1 MMLPLKTVRL
11 RMSSNEQL
19 KLIEQNAK
27 WVKSKIDETVYSLNY
42 ETYKAQI
49 DTNELESKKYEA
61 ISNYNTNLTFD
72 STSYEKELI
81 AQDTTDLEEKR
92 VRWHE
97 SLSKDVY
104 IEEALNVLEDLKT
117 AYPIKKVASNSTEL
131 KTFMSHKSNSLKQ
144 LALQKFK
151 KDFWGVFS
159 FYFIVLV
166 GLVSVFAYVFAPDD
180 SQYANQMHLAI
191 HSKRPGFKVTMLTI
205 PSKIKVNQSG
215 FDRLF
220 FGKKNTDTEIPISA
234 FEIKDTVLIYKEYA
248 SDGLEG
254 AEKTIKRSA
263 FPNNSPKDFIQEKSF
278 LFGTDK
284 YGRDLISR
292 VLVGARISF
301 FIGFVAVMIS
311 LLIGIFMGS
320 IAGYF
325 GGKVDAIIMWIINV
339 TWSIP
344 TLLLVIAITLALG
357 KGFWQVFIAVGL
369 TMWVEVAR
377 VVRGQIISAKEMQY
391 VTAARALGFN
401 DFRIIT
407 KHILPNIMAPV
418 IVISAANFAAAILIE
433 SGLSF
438 LGIGAQPPMASWGAM
453 IKDHYNYIILGKPYL
468 AIIPGLCIMSLV
480 MAFMLIGNALR
491 DALDVKN

>member
-1 MMLPLKTVRL
+1 
-11 RMSSNEQL
+11 
-19 KLIEQNAK
+19 
-27 WVKSKIDETVYSLNY
+27 
-42 ETYKAQI
+42 
-49 DTNELESKKYEA
+49 
-61 ISNYNTNLTFD
+61 
-72 STSYEKELI
+72 
-81 AQDTTDLEEKR
+81 
-92 VRWHE
+92 
-97 SLSKDVY
+97 
-104 IEEALNVLEDLKT
+104 
-117 AYPIKKVASNSTEL
+117 
-131 KTFMSHKSNSLKQ
+131 MSHKSNSLKQ

-301 FIGFVAVMIS
+301 FIGFVAVLIS
-311 LLIGIFMGS
+311 LLIGMFMGS

>member
-1 MMLPLKTVRL
+1 
-11 RMSSNEQL
+11 
-19 KLIEQNAK
+19 
-27 WVKSKIDETVYSLNY
+27 
-42 ETYKAQI
+42 
-49 DTNELESKKYEA
+49 
-61 ISNYNTNLTFD
+61 
-72 STSYEKELI
+72 
-81 AQDTTDLEEKR
+81 
-92 VRWHE
+92 
-97 SLSKDVY
+97 
-104 IEEALNVLEDLKT
+104 
-117 AYPIKKVASNSTEL
+117 
-131 KTFMSHKSNSLKQ
+131 MSHKSNSLKQ

-151 KDFWGVFS
+151 KNFWGVFS
-159 FYFIVLV
+159 FCFIIFV
-166 GLVSVFAYVFAPDD
+166 GIISVFSYVFAPDN

-191 HSKRPGFKVTMLTI
+191 HSKKPGFKVTILTI
-205 PSKIKVNQSG
+205 PSQLKESQSFFDKV
-215 FDRLF
+215 F
-220 FGKKNTDTEIPISA
+220 FGEKKADTEVPISGYA
-234 FEIKDTVLIYKEYA
+234 INNGQLSYKEYA

-254 AEKTIKRSA
+254 AEKNINLNIFPEGSA
-263 FPNNSPKDFIQEKSF
+263 ESYITEQTF

-284 YGRDLISR
+284 YGRDLLSR

-301 FIGFVAVMIS
+301 FIGFVAVFIS
-311 LLIGIFMGS
+311 LVIGIFMGS

-325 GGKVDAIIMWIINV
+325 GGNMDAVIMWIINV

-391 VTAARALGFN
+391 VTAARALGYT

-480 MAFMLIGNALR
+480 MAFMLVGNALR
-491 DALDVKN
+491 DALDVKS